1 MSTTKPRTVSEYIE
15 AAPQHARSHLL
26 EIRSILKNVAPHA
39 TEALKW
45 GKPVLEEGRILFS
58 YAAYKVLQPTS
69 WVMPKSSLCHTTS

>member
-1 MSTTKPRTVSEYIE
+1 M
-15 AAPQHARSHLL
+15 L

-58 YAAYKVLQPTS
+58 YAAYKVVNRNQIATR
-69 WVMPKSSLCHTTS
+69 LCVR